1 MDEEQQLRLANRIS
15 EGLPEVARSE
25 WMRWT
30 QVAHAYGLKSAIEI
44 AGKLGTDVTLRPAI
58 KRSNQSIAS
67 TMQRYV
73 QDLSGLN
80 VIEQRIVIGYISRIL
95 MVKAA
100 TLNARQRKS
109 EDRYDESLVR

>member
-15 EGLPEVARSE
+15 DGLPEVTRSE

-30 QVAHAYGLKSAIEI
+30 QIAHTYGLKRAIEL
-44 AGKLGTDVTLRPAI
+44 AGKLGNDVTLRPAI
-58 KRSNQSIAS
+58 KQSNQSIAN

-80 VIEQRIVIGYISRIL
+80 VIEQRIAIGYVSRIL

-100 TLNARQRKS
+100 ALNSLKRKS
-109 EDRYDESLVR
+109 EDRYNESLVI